1 MTTNNR
7 KRKTLEYPLN
17 PEILRRNAE
26 LICEMVASKVD
37 VDLFNC
43 VNCKQSHLRFIAVDP
58 TARKIIRTKYIPSTR
73 SITLQTDPT
82 AHITNES
89 IIDDTGRD
97 YTLTPALL
105 RNNAE
110 FICEQIESNTDV
122 ELFKCD
128 DCEELHLRFV
138 SDRPQDKMYPEGG
151 KPGARLRYI
160 APKLRV
166 LN

>member
-43 VNCKQSHLRFIAVDP
+43 VNCKQSHLRFIAVDS

-82 AHITNES
+82 THITNES
-89 IIDDTGRD
+89 TIDDTGRD

-110 FICEQIESNTDV
+110 FICEQMESNTNAP
-122 ELFKCD
+122 LFKCE

-138 SDRPQDKMYPEGG
+138 
-151 KPGARLRYI
+151 
-160 APKLRV
+160 
-166 LN
+166 

>member
-1 MTTNNR
+1 MD
-7 KRKTLEYPLN
+7 LEYPLN

-26 LICEMVASKVD
+26 LICEIVGSKVD
-37 VDLFNC
+37 VDLFYC
-43 VNCKQSHLRFIAVDP
+43 VDCKQSHLRFIAVDS

-73 SITLQTDPT
+73 SITSHTDPRT
-82 AHITNES
+82 HITNES
-89 IIDDTGRD
+89 IIDDTGRG
-97 YTLTPALL
+97 YSLTPALL

-110 FICEQIESNTDV
+110 FICEQIESNTYV
-122 ELFKCD
+122 NLFKCD
-128 DCEELHLRFV
+128 DCGELNLCFV
-138 SDRPQDKMYPEGG
+138 ADRPQDKIYNEGH